1 MKLKE
6 LRKAKGLTQQE
17 TADLLGLSQVTY
29 SRYES
34 GEREPSNEMLI
45 KMALFFGV
53 TVDQLLG
60 VSRNDIEQEEL
71 DEFTA
76 FRNRRRTNKEYDS
89 LMKKAEKHPPEH
101 IKAAIA
107 VLDALDPFA

>member
-29 SRYES
+29 SRYEN
-34 GEREPSNEMLI
+34 GEREPSNDMLV

-60 VSRNDIEQEEL
+60 VSRTDGEQEEL

-76 FRNRRRTNKEYDS
+76 FKNRRRLNHDYDT
-89 LMKKAEKHPPEH
+89 LVKKAERSSPEH
-101 IKAAIA
+101 IRAAIA
-107 VLDALDPFA
+107 VLDALEPFA